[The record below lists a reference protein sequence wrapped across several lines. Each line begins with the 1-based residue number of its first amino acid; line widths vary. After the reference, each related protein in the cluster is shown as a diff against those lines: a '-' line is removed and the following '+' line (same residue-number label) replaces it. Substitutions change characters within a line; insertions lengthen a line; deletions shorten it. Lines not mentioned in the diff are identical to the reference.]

1 MTESELKTIEND
13 LETVREIIDF
23 KNLSTIFNELKKDL
37 LGSISIITGAI
48 MNKRENILKEE
59 LTHIEYK
66 LFMIQGICLK
76 VQNICNKHIHDKL
89 FKSTVKLIID
99 PVCLLVQRFNEL
111 LEIIKEEPEHFLS
124 LIEHFELPVSSLVDI
139 VGE

>member
-1 MTESELKTIEND
+1 MTELELKTIKND
-13 LETVREIIDF
+13 LETVKEIIDLD
-23 KNLSTIFNELKKDL
+23 KLTTLSNELTKDFV
-37 LGSISIITGAI
+37 GSISIITGAI

-59 LTHIEYK
+59 LTHIEHK